1 MSVGYR
7 QLGNSGLTVSSVGLG
22 CSNLG
27 RPNTASFTQEGANT
41 VVRAALDAGITL
53 FDVADTYG
61 TPPGLS
67 EQLLGEALKGHRD
80 DVVIA
85 TKFGMD
91 AEGANGRDFGVRG
104 SRRYIV
110 RAVEESLRRLDTD
123 RIDLYQF
130 HTPDLVTPIEETL
143 AALDSLVQQGK
154 VLYIGHSNFAGWQI
168 AQAEYL
174 ARQLG
179 TTRFVASQNHYN
191 LLDRRAELEVLPAA
205 QAFGLGVLPY
215 YPLASGLLT
224 GKYSSGRAPEG
235 ARLTHFRQGDF
246 ENADL
251 AQLAAYAD
259 FAEERGLNEAQVAF
273 SWLASRPAV
282 ASVIAGATRPEQV
295 AQNAASVGY
304 EFSADDLAE
313 LNEIFPP
320 LPPIA
325 LF

>member
-7 QLGNSGLTVSSVGLG
+7 QLGNSGLPVSSVGLG

-27 RPNTASFTQEGANT
+27 RPNTASFTQEDANA
-41 VVRAALDAGITL
+41 VVRAALEVGITL

-91 AEGANGRDFGVRG
+91 TEGANGRDFGVRG

-110 RAVEESLRRLDTD
+110 RAVEESLCRLGTD

-174 ARQLG
+174 ARQFG
-179 TTRFVASQNHYN
+179 TARFVAPQNHYN

-215 YPLASGLLT
+215 YPLSSGLLT

-235 ARLTHFRQGDF
+235 ARLTHFRQDDF

-251 AQLAAYAD
+251 AQLAAFGD
-259 FAEERGLNEAQVAF
+259 FAEKRGLNDRLHNGVTKRRSSTQ
-273 SWLASRPAV
+273 PAGHERSGV
-282 ASVIAGATRPEQV
+282 HGRLRCQWCRA
-295 AQNAASVGY
+295 
-304 EFSADDLAE
+304 
-313 LNEIFPP
+313 
-320 LPPIA
+320 
-325 LF
+325 